1 MFGVIRLIIYPAETT
16 GLLFNYKMSCSTQ
29 NSDKIILKEKT
40 NFREPDQ
47 NTDLCFVYT
56 YIKVKNASQCI
67 TFTVLT
73 LKYQYCVGL
82 RNNKS
87 FSSHQ

>member
-16 GLLFNYKMSCSTQ
+16 GLLFNCKMSCSTQ

-56 YIKVKNASQCI
+56 
-67 TFTVLT
+67 
-73 LKYQYCVGL
+73 
-82 RNNKS
+82 
-87 FSSHQ
+87 